1 MKSGED
7 DRDSLESIMVFAFMV
22 FGAEAEKWDPELL
35 FYRTG
40 IALGYYKKG
49 IGTRR
54 I

>member
-1 MKSGED
+1 
-7 DRDSLESIMVFAFMV
+7 MVFALMM
-22 FGAEAEKWDPELL
+22 FGAEAEKWTPELL

-40 IALGYYKKG
+40 IALEYYKKG